1 MFKNGFQ
8 IWSRWAWEHWRKKVS
23 SATFGEWQLINKW
36 EDGNICTDEGLTH
49 LLNVHFYGEDPI
61 TAWYLCLFDVDY
73 TPLITDTYATPGYTE
88 CDELQDAT
96 RPQFQA
102 AEATAK
108 SITNVSNKASFTFAL
123 NKTVYG
129 GSLVGGG
136 ASPSTIA
143 DTAGAGVL
151 FCASKFAAGS
161 QAFIANDVAKLTV
174 SISVASG

>member
-1 MFKNGFQ
+1 MFKNGFK
-8 IWSRWAWEHWRKKVS
+8 IWSRWAWEHWRDGRMLN
-23 SATFGEWQLINKW
+23 AW
-36 EDGNICTDEGLTH
+36 ENGNICTDEGLTH

-61 TAWYLCLFDVDY
+61 TTWYLCLFEDDY
-73 TPLITDTYATPGYTE
+73 TPLITDTYAAPGYTE

-102 AEATAK
+102 AEAAAK

-129 GSLVGGG
+129 GALVGGG